1 MSSRS
6 AQVEPDSSG
15 AATMTRHRAV
25 LLGLVIAAAL
35 ALVVPLGLGV
45 MSGWSQPLALF
56 AACALVAAAV
66 TALPPSSRKRLAPLV
81 GAFVAA
87 AGVLPLFVRPAEDK
101 DTPTQPR
108 ADVQYLAELVVDGP
122 FTEEL
127 PDPLTVE
134 GLAPVNIGDA
144 SAARKLSAAEL
155 EVASGPGDLGVLD
168 GFFAHIEVYTS
179 PEDAA
184 DRAAASMDLLTELHE
199 TGIERQTPQSFCVYG
214 DGFWTC
220 AGQRG
225 YVYAEVT
232 VSPSANAFLPYAT
245 DSVDALLRYGDR
257 MTRLATNT

>member
-87 AGVLPLFVRPAEDK
+87 AGVLPLFVRPAEDR
-101 DTPTQPR
+101 DTPTEPR

-155 EVASGPGDLGVLD
+155 EVALGPGDLGVLD

-184 DRAAASMDLLTELHE
+184 DRAAASMDLLTELPRRASNARPHRASAC
-199 TGIERQTPQSFCVYG
+199 TATAFGRVRANGATSTP
-214 DGFWTC
+214 
-220 AGQRG
+220 R
-225 YVYAEVT
+225 
-232 VSPSANAFLPYAT
+232 SPSAPPRTPFCPTRPTRSTPCSAT
-245 DSVDALLRYGDR
+245 
-257 MTRLATNT
+257 ATG